1 MIEIVPMAEEHI
13 DGVVTLEE
21 ATFSIPWTRA
31 DFEREVREN
40 TMAIYYVA
48 LMDGRVVGYAGM
60 WHVVTEGHITNVGVL
75 EEVRCEGIGSM
86 LMEKLIE
93 KALEKE
99 MTGITLEVRMGNR
112 PAQALYHK
120 YGFKAEGI
128 RKNYY
133 PDTKEDAIIMWK
145 YFPDAELPESK
156 NRTSRSSCLRV
167 GTYFV
172 LRKIIEECSLN
183 DILGKYFGSR
193 DMGLFLDL
201 AVYSIIAENNAA
213 QYYPD
218 YTYNH
223 PLFTEKMKQYSD
235 STVLDFLNSVT
246 DDQSTGFLNTWNESR
261 NYHEKIYISYD
272 STNKNCQAGDIKMV
286 EFGHPKVDMGEPVFN
301 YAVAYDTHNQEPLF
315 YEKYPGSLNDISQLQ
330 FMLDKASGYGY
341 KKIGFILDRGYF
353 SCENIQYMDKCGYS
367 FVIMVKGM
375 SALVNELI
383 LENKGTF
390 ENKRVNNI
398 YEYGVYG
405 KTIRHKL
412 YASDKKERYFH
423 LYHSISKESA
433 ERIEIENRINQ
444 MTQYLKKYQNKVK
457 EFGPGFEKYFNLYYD
472 EKSQAFILPEER
484 CSVVERELDLA
495 GYFCIVTS
503 EKMSA
508 KEAIELYKSRDVSEK
523 LFRGDKSYLGN
534 KSIRVYS
541 EESARAKIFVEFVA
555 MIVRCKMY
563 IKLKEEMKKLDK
575 KLNYMTVPAAIKE
588 LEKIEMVRQLD
599 NIYRLDHAVT
609 ANQKVILKAFGL
621 DANSIKYF
629 ASELSKELK
638 EAE

>member
-1 MIEIVPMAEEHI
+1 MYLEFLVKIPTVKGKITRRKKSNIVYIEYEYDRVYDPSRKYTFPKR
-13 DGVVTLEE
+13 VTIGKLSDTDPE
-21 ATFSIPWTRA
+21 
-31 DFEREVREN
+31 
-40 TMAIYYVA
+40 
-48 LMDGRVVGYAGM
+48 LM
-60 WHVVTEGHITNVGVL
+60 
-75 EEVRCEGIGSM
+75 
-86 LMEKLIE
+86 
-93 KALEKE
+93 
-99 MTGITLEVRMGNR
+99 R
-112 PAQALYHK
+112 PNQNFL
-120 YGFKAEGI
+120 
-128 RKNYY
+128 
-133 PDTKEDAIIMWK
+133 K

-156 NRTSRSSCLRV
+156 SRTSKSSCLRV
-167 GTYFV
+167 GAYFV
-172 LRKIIEECSLN
+172 LRKLIEECSLK
-183 DILGKYFGSR
+183 DILGKYFVPR

-235 STVLDFLNSVT
+235 STVSDFLNSVT

-261 NYHEKIYISYD
+261 NYREKIYISYD
-272 STNKNCQAGDIKMV
+272 STNKNCQAGDIEMV
-286 EFGHPKVDMGEPVFN
+286 EFGHPKVDVGEPVFN
-301 YAVAYDTHNQEPLF
+301 YAVAYDSHNQEPLF
-315 YEKYPGSLNDISQLQ
+315 YEKYIGSLNDISQLQ

-353 SCENIQYMDKCGYS
+353 SSENIQYMDKCGYS
-367 FVIMVKGM
+367 FIIMVKGM

-390 ENKRVNNI
+390 ENKRINNI

-405 KTIRHKL
+405 KTIRHRL

-433 ERIEIENRINQ
+433 ERMEIENRINQ

-457 EFGPGFEKYFNLYYD
+457 EFGPGFEKYFNLHYD

-484 CSVVERELDLA
+484 SSVLERELDLA
-495 GYFCIVTS
+495 GYFCIITS

-508 KEAIELYKSRDVSEK
+508 KDAIELYKSRDVSEK

-575 KLNYMTVPAAIKE
+575 RTNYMTVPAALKE

-638 EAE
+638 KAE